1 LLAAFFAA
9 GLMELGA
16 FKGLDATL
24 AAFLGRPSPP
34 VVERGLQYFLV
45 LLFAMGIAWTTID
58 ISRLA
63 MKATIAFAALLET
76 VTAVWV
82 LNLYGSFF
90 SPFASLLAIVLAF
103 GLGVAYAQTSA
114 GRRKKTLSLLLGD
127 RVSTRTFDALLNN
140 DAPLN
145 FEGEVRD
152 ASVVVCELFN
162 HDELVAALRI
172 PDYVAMTNAFLRNA
186 ADFLV
191 ERGGYLDE
199 CDGESL
205 RVVFGAP
212 LNDPR
217 HAARACEAALELSDR
232 LDAVNIE
239 CLSVWGHRF
248 DFRIGVNSGEMVM
261 AAYGS
266 RRLGAFS
273 VTGEPVEFTRRL
285 CAANTIYGSRILIS
299 AGTFVTA
306 EDAIEV
312 RPMELIQRFRDEPER
327 EEVYE
332 LLTRKGTLSPREA
345 TRRDGFW
352 KGIVLFRERRWD
364 EALAA
369 FRECMADHPHDGP
382 TEFYIRRIEQ
392 IRAGLPAL
400 DFNAAKL

>member
-1 LLAAFFAA
+1 
-9 GLMELGA
+9 MELGA
-16 FKGLDATL
+16 FRGLDASL

-34 VVERGLQYFLV
+34 IVERGLQYFLV
-45 LLFAMGIAWTTID
+45 LLFSFGVAWTTID
-58 ISRLA
+58 ISRMA
-63 MKATIAFAALLET
+63 MKGTVAFVALLET

-103 GLGVAYAQTSA
+103 GAGVGYAQTSA
-114 GRRKKTLSLLLGD
+114 GRRKKTLHLLLGD
-127 RVSTRTFDALLNN
+127 RVSTRTFDALLNDN
-140 DAPLN
+140 TPLN
-145 FEGEVRD
+145 FEGEVKD

-186 ADFLV
+186 AEFLV

-212 LNDPR
+212 LNEPR

-285 CAANTIYGSRILIS
+285 CAANTIYGSRILVS
-299 AGTFVTA
+299 AGTFQYA

-332 LLTRKGTLSPREA
+332 LLTRKGALSPREA
-345 TRRDGFW
+345 SRRDAFW
-352 KGIVLFRERRWD
+352 KGIVLFRERKWD

-369 FRECMADHPHDGP
+369 FKACMADHPHDGP